1 MITRLN
7 PGLLRSAVSGQGN
20 AILLHR
26 ELEPFDYHALV
37 LNPLDFRTSHHVG
50 LEAQLA
56 WAKERRILQAV
67 RVRLPDD
74 RRVLVGNL
82 HATSYRAS
90 PVLATLE
97 LRRARDFFL
106 ALTQPGEIEVLGGD
120 FNLRADALGFFA
132 SAGFS
137 KPGPGIDH
145 VLVRGAAATPP
156 DSWPDQRRRIGGVLV
171 SDHAPLEVR
180 IA

>member
-1 MITRLN
+1 M
-7 PGLLRSAVSGQGN
+7 
-20 AILLHR
+20 
-26 ELEPFDYHALV
+26 
-37 LNPLDFRTSHHVG
+37 
-50 LEAQLA
+50 
-56 WAKERRILQAV
+56 QAV

-74 RRVLVGNL
+74 RRMLVGNL

-90 PVLATLE
+90 PAPATFE

-106 ALTQPGEIEVLGGD
+106 ALTQRGEIEVLGGD

-137 KPGPGIDH
+137 APGAGIDH
-145 VLVRGAAATPP
+145 VLVRGAAVTPP
-156 DSWPDQRRRIGGVLV
+156 ESWPDERRRIGGVIV

-180 IA
+180 IR